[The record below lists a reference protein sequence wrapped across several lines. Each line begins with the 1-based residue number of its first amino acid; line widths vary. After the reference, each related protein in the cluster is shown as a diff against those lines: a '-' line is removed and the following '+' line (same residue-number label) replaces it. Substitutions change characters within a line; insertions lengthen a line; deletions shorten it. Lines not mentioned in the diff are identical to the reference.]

1 MAAERTEKSGKGGKG
16 TQGWRIRVRCVG
28 DITRRA
34 GWRCGQG
41 LGGGGTSCEW
51 AVRMCI
57 EDICAGMGSREQGR
71 GGVEALDVWC
81 GEGEV
86 GIQFL

>member
-1 MAAERTEKSGKGGKG
+1 VGKG
-16 TQGWRIRVRCVG
+16 W
-28 DITRRA
+28 
-34 GWRCGQG
+34 
-41 LGGGGTSCEW
+41 GGGTSCEW
-51 AVRMCI
+51 AVRVCV

-71 GGVEALDVWC
+71 GGVEALDVWG

>member
-1 MAAERTEKSGKGGKG
+1 MC
-16 TQGWRIRVRCVG
+16 WRHNEASWVEMWARV
-28 DITRRA
+28 
-34 GWRCGQG
+34 
-41 LGGGGTSCEW
+41 GGGGTSCEW

-71 GGVEALDVWC
+71 GGVEALDVWG